1 MAVHIDWRDD
11 VAIMVID
18 RVEARNALNAGVIA
32 DIGRALDTVAASDAS
47 ALVIV
52 GAGDRAFC
60 AGADIKEIE
69 GRTREEQHRAV
80 LLGQSTFAKLDH
92 LPMPSIAV
100 IRGFAL
106 GGGLELAMACTF
118 RIALPDAKLGL
129 PEIKLGL
136 IPGYGGT
143 QRLPRL
149 VGSARAA
156 ELILSG
162 RTIDATEAER
172 IGLVQAVVE
181 GDDAT
186 AAGLTF
192 AARFTAYSRGAG
204 LLARQAIEAAS
215 TLPLAAGLD
224 AEADLLVEAFVSA
237 DAREGIAAF
246 REKRAPQFNR
256 RPAHA

>member
-1 MAVHIDWRDD
+1 MTIELGRREN
-11 VAIMVID
+11 VAIMVVN
-18 RVEARNALNAGVIA
+18 RVEAHNALNAELIA
-32 DIGRALDTVAASDAS
+32 DIGHALDAAAASDAA

-52 GAGDRAFC
+52 GAGRKAFC

-69 GRTREEQHRAV
+69 SRTREEQHRAV
-80 LLGQSTFAKLDH
+80 RLGQSTFAKLDQ

-118 RIALPDAKLGL
+118 RLALPDAKLGL

-149 VGSARAA
+149 VGPARAA

-172 IGLVQAVVE
+172 IGLVQAIVE
-181 GDDAT
+181 GEDPV
-186 AAGLTF
+186 AAGLAF
-192 AARFTAYSRGAG
+192 AARFTGHSRATSH
-204 LLARQAIEAAS
+204 LARRAIEAAS
-215 TLPLAAGLD
+215 ELPLATGLD
-224 AEADLLVEAFVSA
+224 VEADLLASAFVSA

-246 REKRAPQFNR
+246 REKRAPRFSHR
-256 RPAHA
+256 AIEA

>member
-1 MAVHIDWRDD
+1 MAVHIEWRGE
-11 VAIMVID
+11 VAVMVID
-18 RVEARNALNAGVIA
+18 RLEARNALNAELIE
-32 DIGRALDTVAASDAS
+32 DIGRALDTVAASHAS

-69 GRTREEQHRAV
+69 GRTRDEQHRAV
-80 LLGQSTFAKLDH
+80 LTGQATFAKLDH

-118 RIALPDAKLGL
+118 RLALPDAKLGL

-149 VGSARAA
+149 VGPARAA

-162 RTIDATEAER
+162 RTIEAAEAER
-172 IGLVQAVVE
+172 IGLVQCVVE
-181 GDDAT
+181 GDDAL
-186 AAGLTF
+186 AAGLAF
-192 AARFTAYSRGAG
+192 AARFTSFSRTTGF
-204 LLARQAIEAAS
+204 LARQAIDAAS

-224 AEADLLVEAFVSA
+224 VEADLLAEAFSSP

-246 REKRAPQFNR
+246 REKRVPHFNR
-256 RPAHA
+256 RAVDA